1 MKKRAM
7 WIVVACA
14 VAALLAPMSALGQ
27 EFPKKTITNVVF
39 SSAGGGTDV
48 MNRQLAA
55 VMEKTMGQK
64 MIVTNMPGGLGG
76 TAAEHVWGQPHD
88 GYTLLGVS
96 ETSSTFLVNNATK
109 HGVKDWVFYIG
120 AGSPGVLAVRS
131 DSPIKTL
138 EELVAAAKKTPRSVK
153 VANSGKG
160 KLWNI
165 KAVILEKNAGVKFL
179 HLPYNGSNP
188 AIIATLSGE
197 ADVISA
203 ALQEVS
209 EHVRAGS
216 LRLIVLTEEERLK
229 MKGYENVPA
238 LAETYPEVKRYFPLQ
253 QWLGFAV
260 PKDTP
265 APVVAALGQHF
276 EKAMQNPDLQKWLAD
291 NQMES
296 IALWGEKAAKFAEK
310 LEANLSWISFEME
323 IVKVNPSTLGIAKP
337 DWAP

>member
-1 MKKRAM
+1 M
-7 WIVVACA
+7 
-14 VAALLAPMSALGQ
+14 
-27 EFPKKTITNVVF
+27 
-39 SSAGGGTDV
+39 
-48 MNRQLAA
+48 
-55 VMEKTMGQK
+55 
-64 MIVTNMPGGLGG
+64 
-76 TAAEHVWGQPHD
+76 
-88 GYTLLGVS
+88 
-96 ETSSTFLVNNATK
+96 
-109 HGVKDWVFYIG
+109 KDWVFYIG
-120 AGSPGVLAVRS
+120 AGSPGVIAVRS
-131 DSPIKTL
+131 DSPVKTL
-138 EELVAAAKKTPRSVK
+138 DELIAAAKKAPRSVK

-165 KAVILEKNAGVKFL
+165 KAVILEKSAGVKFL

-229 MKGYENVPA
+229 MKGYENIPA
-238 LAETYPEVKRYFPLQ
+238 LAETFPEVKRYFPLQ

-276 EKAMQNPDLQKWLAD
+276 EKAMQNPDLLKWLAD
-291 NQMES
+291 NQMEPV
-296 IALWGEKAAKFAEK
+296 ALWGEKAAKFTEK
-310 LEANLSWISFEME
+310 LEANLSWISYEME
-323 IVKVNPSTLGIAKP
+323 IVKVNPSTFGIAKP

>member
-1 MKKRAM
+1 MKTRTL
-7 WIVVACA
+7 WGIVACA
-14 VAALLAPMSALGQ
+14 AAALLTAMSAHGQ

-55 VMEKTMGQK
+55 VMEKTMKQK

-76 TAAEHVWGQPHD
+76 TAAEHVWAQPHD

-109 HGVKDWVFYIG
+109 HGVKDWIFYIG
-120 AGSPGVLAVRS
+120 AGSPGVIAVRA
-131 DSPIKTL
+131 DSPVRTFEDLI
-138 EELVAAAKKTPRSVK
+138 AAAKKAPRSVK

-160 KLWNI
+160 KLWHI
-165 KAVILEKNAGVKFL
+165 KAVIVEKNTGVKFL

-188 AIIATLSGE
+188 AVIATLSGE
-197 ADVISA
+197 ADAISA

-229 MKGYENVPA
+229 MKGYESLPA
-238 LAETYPEVKRYFPLQ
+238 LAEFYPEVKRYFPLQ

-265 APVVAALGQHF
+265 APVTAALGEHF
-276 EKAMQNPDLQKWLAD
+276 EKAMQNPELQKWLVD

-296 IALWGEKAAKFAEK
+296 MALWGDKAGQFAER
-310 LEANLSWISFEME
+310 LEANLSWISYEME